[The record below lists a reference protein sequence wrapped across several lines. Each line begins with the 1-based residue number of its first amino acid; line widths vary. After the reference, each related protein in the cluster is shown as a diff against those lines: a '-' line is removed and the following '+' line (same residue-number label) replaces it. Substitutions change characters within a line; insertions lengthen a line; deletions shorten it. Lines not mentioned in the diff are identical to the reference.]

1 MLKYFLGMLEK
12 AMNKKNILKL
22 KNSDFTI
29 ISSNCL
35 GGVISHKLGL
45 KFMSPTVNLF
55 IEPSS
60 FVKFC
65 KNLTYYFEQ
74 PLVEKEWSGDYPI
87 ALCNDIEIH
96 GLHYRNFSELKD
108 KWNERTKRVNFDN
121 IFIFM
126 IERDGCT
133 YEDILEFDKLSYKNK
148 VVFVSKEMP
157 EIKSAIHIPKANEI
171 INGKMQVK
179 SLLRYRNILVGKRD
193 IDIFD
198 YIKFFNEGIIQ
209 LNRK

>member
-1 MLKYFLGMLEK
+1 MLKYFFETLELV
-12 AMNKKNILKL
+12 MNKKNILKL

-87 ALCNDIEIH
+87 A
-96 GLHYRNFSELKD
+96 
-108 KWNERTKRVNFDN
+108 
-121 IFIFM
+121 
-126 IERDGCT
+126 
-133 YEDILEFDKLSYKNK
+133 
-148 VVFVSKEMP
+148 
-157 EIKSAIHIPKANEI
+157 
-171 INGKMQVK
+171 
-179 SLLRYRNILVGKRD
+179 
-193 IDIFD
+193 
-198 YIKFFNEGIIQ
+198 
-209 LNRK
+209 

>member
-1 MLKYFLGMLEK
+1 MLKYFFEMLEK

-65 KNLTYYFEQ
+65 KNLSFYFEQ
-74 PLVEKEWSGDYPI
+74 QLVEKQWSGDYPI

-108 KWNERTKRVNFDN
+108 KWNERKRRVNFDN

-157 EIKSAIHIPKANEI
+157 EIKSAIHIPKSNET
-171 INGKMQVK
+171 INDKIQVK
-179 SLLRYRNILVGKRD
+179 NLLGYRNILVGKRD

-209 LNRK
+209 LNKK

>member
-1 MLKYFLGMLEK
+1 MIKYFLRALEFI
-12 AMNKKNILKL
+12 MVKKKRLNL

-35 GGVISHKLGL
+35 GGVISHELGL

-74 PLVEKEWSGDYPI
+74 PLVEKEWSSYYPI

-108 KWNERTKRVNFDN
+108 KWNERKRRVNFDN

-133 YEDILEFDKLSYKNK
+133 YEDILEFDKLPYKNK

-171 INGKMQVK
+171 INGKIQVK
-179 SLLRYRNILVGKRD
+179 DLLAYRSTLVGKRD
-193 IDIFD
+193 ID
-198 YIKFFNEGIIQ
+198 YIKFLNEGKIELIK
-209 LNRK
+209 NSIF

>member
-1 MLKYFLGMLEK
+1 MI
-12 AMNKKNILKL
+12 KKKRLDL

-65 KNLTYYFEQ
+65 KNLPFYFEQ
-74 PLVEKEWSGDYPI
+74 PLVEKQWAGSYPI

-96 GLHYRNFSELKD
+96 GSHYRNFSELKD
-108 KWNERTKRVNFDN
+108 KWNERKRRVNFDN
-121 IFIFM
+121 LFIFM

-157 EIKSAIHIPKANEI
+157 EIKSAIHIPKANET
-171 INGKMQVK
+171 INGKIQVK
-179 SLLRYRNILVGKRD
+179 SLLGYRNILVGKRD
-193 IDIFD
+193 IDLFD

>member
-1 MLKYFLGMLEK
+1 M
-12 AMNKKNILKL
+12 

-35 GGVISHKLGL
+35 GGVISHELEL
-45 KFMSPTVNLF
+45 EFMSPTVNLF

-65 KNLTYYFEQ
+65 KNLTCYFEQ
-74 PLVEKEWSGDYPI
+74 PLEEKEWSGDYPI

-108 KWNERTKRVNFDN
+108 KWNERKRRVNFDN

-133 YEDILEFDKLSYKNK
+133 YEDILEFDKLPYKNK

-171 INGKMQVK
+171 INGKIQVK
-179 SLLRYRNILVGKRD
+179 DLLGYRSTLVGKRD
-193 IDIFD
+193 IDYFD
-198 YIKFFNEGIIQ
+198 YIKFLNEGKIELIK
-209 LNRK
+209 NSIF

>member
-1 MLKYFLGMLEK
+1 MLKYFFEMLEK

-65 KNLTYYFEQ
+65 KNLSFYFEQ
-74 PLVEKEWSGDYPI
+74 QLVEKQWSGDYPI

-108 KWNERTKRVNFDN
+108 KWNERKRRVNFDN

-148 VVFVSKEMP
+148 VVFVSKEMS
-157 EIKSAIHIPKANEI
+157 EIKSAIHIPKSNET
-171 INGKMQVK
+171 INDKIQVK
-179 SLLRYRNILVGKRD
+179 NLLGYRNILVGKRD

-209 LNRK
+209 LNKK

>member
-1 MLKYFLGMLEK
+1 MLKYFFEMLEI

-65 KNLTYYFEQ
+65 KNLSFYFEQ
-74 PLVEKEWSGDYPI
+74 QLVEKQWSGDYPI

-96 GLHYRNFSELKD
+96 GLHYRNFLELED
-108 KWNERTKRVNFDN
+108 KWNERKRRVNFDN

-157 EIKSAIHIPKANEI
+157 EIKSAIHIPKANET
-171 INGKMQVK
+171 INGKIQVK
-179 SLLRYRNILVGKRD
+179 NLLGYRNILVGKRD

-209 LNRK
+209 LNKK